1 MHGSFA
7 DTGIGY
13 LPAPHLPPL
22 APHIERALLLREV
35 KLQRER
41 DAKAAAVEWCW
52 RMSQLLTL
60 ECMADSRQLS
70 AFRALR
76 HRRGVFHD

>member
-1 MHGSFA
+1 MILDTAPSTIT
-7 DTGIGY
+7 DTGFVPV
-13 LPAPHLPPL
+13 LPRL
-22 APHIERALLLREV
+22 APNMERAILLREV

-60 ECMADSRQLS
+60 EAMADSRQL
-70 AFRALR
+70 REYRQLR
-76 HRRGVFHD
+76 HMRGRRT